1 MTMIELLT
9 LIALVG
15 GPIAA
20 VCITL
25 WMEHRRQTMQRRM
38 YVVRMMLT
46 TRHMPADPKW
56 NAAINLIPVEFHD
69 KAQVMQKWR
78 EFHER
83 ANVRTEGNQLDPR
96 FTAAQSGLINEVL
109 KASGLTNLS
118 EGDIQTM
125 AYISTGFVNRD
136 VLYLDS
142 LRAMAALAETMD
154 KQRALTQRI
163 VDALPPR
170 AEPRGPT
177 GPPVGTAPRPQS

>member
-1 MTMIELLT
+1 MTKTEVLT
-9 LIALVG
+9 LIALFA

-25 WMEHRRQTMQRRM
+25 WIEHRRQTMQRRM

-46 TRHMPADPKW
+46 TRHMPADPQW
-56 NAAINLIPVEFHD
+56 NAAINLVPVEFHD

-83 ANVRTEGNQLDPR
+83 ANVRTEDNQLDPR

-125 AYISTGFVNRD
+125 AYVSTGFVNRD
-136 VLYLDS
+136 ALYLDS
-142 LRAMAALAETMD
+142 LRAMAALADTMD

-170 AEPRGPT
+170 SGPT
-177 GPPVGTAPRPQS
+177 GPPAAPPSRTP